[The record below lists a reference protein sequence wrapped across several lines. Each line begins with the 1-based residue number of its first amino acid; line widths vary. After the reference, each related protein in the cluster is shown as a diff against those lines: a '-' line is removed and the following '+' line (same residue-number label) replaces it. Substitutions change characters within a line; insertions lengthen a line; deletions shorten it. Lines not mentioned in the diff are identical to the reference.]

1 MPKPRHIAAITSPFS
16 FQIIG
21 PYPEQFWSAKI
32 AASKFILKTEC
43 GGGCHFFLT
52 DAGVKIESCNSCWC
66 LKSLR
71 KSISLLFS
79 QLGSLK
85 LLPYSTAFLWFHINH
100 AWTRNTSGS
109 DLDSLSTRYS
119 NRSIISQWL
128 FVNFWSRGMHLPS
141 LLERR
146 HTPTEHALRF
156 QVLSHNRGISR
167 QVLFSFLPS
176 SHGTAIFPDMLTS
189 RRP

>member
-1 MPKPRHIAAITSPFS
+1 MMSSEKPASMENSSAFLHAKASSSSLFVTGGPLTDKAAITSPFS

-119 NRSIISQWL
+119 NRSIIS
-128 FVNFWSRGMHLPS
+128 
-141 LLERR
+141 
-146 HTPTEHALRF
+146 
-156 QVLSHNRGISR
+156 
-167 QVLFSFLPS
+167 
-176 SHGTAIFPDMLTS
+176 
-189 RRP
+189 